1 MTPAAELLISCLGDA
16 APETT
21 EKTRTADGRGAGK
34 VSEVFTG
41 LPAGR
46 AALTVKEFCV
56 WARISRSTFYNLVAA
71 NEIRVRKIGN
81 RTVVLCSDALAWLQ
95 ALPELRVEEG
105 SQAPSPSKAANEAP
119 TPSPRY
125 LSAQEVAR
133 QLDCSVRTV
142 RRWIADGVL
151 PAVTIGGLCRI
162 AESDVEAMI
171 QRHA

>member
-105 SQAPSPSKAANEAP
+105 SQAPPPQKRLTKLQHP
-119 TPSPRY
+119 
-125 LSAQEVAR
+125 
-133 QLDCSVRTV
+133 
-142 RRWIADGVL
+142 
-151 PAVTIGGLCRI
+151 
-162 AESDVEAMI
+162 
-171 QRHA
+171 RHATSQHKKSLVDSIVPFERFVAGSPTEYYLQ

>member
-1 MTPAAELLISCLGDA
+1 MTIPTGASPLLFENAASEIA
-16 APETT
+16 A
-21 EKTRTADGRGAGK
+21 AVASGGRGDRSI
-34 VSEVFTG
+34 SENYTG

-56 WARISRSTFYNLVAA
+56 WACISRSTFYNLVAA
-71 NEIRVRKIGN
+71 DEIRVRKIGN

-95 ALPELRVEEG
+95 ALPELRVEEV
-105 SQAPSPSKAANEAP
+105 SPAPSPAKAADEAQ

-125 LSAQEVAR
+125 ISAQEVAR
-133 QLDCSVRTV
+133 RLDCSVRTV

-151 PAVTIGGLCRI
+151 PAVTVGGLCRI

-171 QRHA
+171 QKHA